1 MTDFMERLRRKAL
14 MAKPCP
20 FCGSRPRFRF
30 DIAAEPTSVGHYAI
44 RHKCCSVTQLGQTE
58 LFFHSKPAVG
68 TFKSMAYRLLR
79 DWNRREAR
87 QP

>member
-14 MAKPCP
+14 MAKTCP
-20 FCGSRPRFRF
+20 FCGCRPKFRF
-30 DIAAEPTSVGHYAI
+30 EIATGPSGFGHFAI
-44 RHKCCSVTQLGQTE
+44 RNSCCKVTQLGQTE

-87 QP
+87 QS